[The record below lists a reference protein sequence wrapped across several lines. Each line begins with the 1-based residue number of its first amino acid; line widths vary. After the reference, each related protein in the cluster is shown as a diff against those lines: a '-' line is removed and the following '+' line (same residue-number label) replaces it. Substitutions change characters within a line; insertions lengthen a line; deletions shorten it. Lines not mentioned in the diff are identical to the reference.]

1 MLLDWYVHYK
11 SQWRVGSLEGG
22 KGRWSVDRSSRNR
35 MLFLSTEHIAHVLW
49 LQVRI
54 QRRTFTAT
62 ITIRKGILWGQNFI
76 FIYTTSLHCNNARS
90 IFERFSDRENHGD
103 FWIHFQSSCTLTLV
117 EGGFSYSYKTSSKQ
131 PQYFSSSDVLTSTYP
146 RQKQP
151 QIVNLACTF
160 QLRNSDS
167 GSYLPSSFASCPYNS
182 RRPATCLRVVSVT
195 ASLYIRGVATKVS
208 PPTHHDWE
216 VNITFSDAV
225 TWIFRWVVLMR
236 RWRLNHYRRDRWM
249 SGGVGFKGP

>member
-1 MLLDWYVHYK
+1 MASRKGRGRSTLEYKWWSSHPSCDRIGFQIHGIGHALWFQACIQRKISRGKGQKSVLLYWYVHYK

-117 EGGFSYSYKTSSKQ
+117 EGGFSYSYKTSSK
-131 PQYFSSSDVLTSTYP
+131 
-146 RQKQP
+146 
-151 QIVNLACTF
+151 
-160 QLRNSDS
+160 
-167 GSYLPSSFASCPYNS
+167 
-182 RRPATCLRVVSVT
+182 
-195 ASLYIRGVATKVS
+195 
-208 PPTHHDWE
+208 
-216 VNITFSDAV
+216 
-225 TWIFRWVVLMR
+225 
-236 RWRLNHYRRDRWM
+236 
-249 SGGVGFKGP
+249 